1 MVNKHEGV
9 RNSRYKLIHFYELD
23 EWELYDLER
32 DPHEMHS
39 VYADP
44 AYAATV
50 QELETELARLRDLY
64 HVPPNSPTRP
74 ATKSG
79 AAAK

>member
-9 RNSRYKLIHFYELD
+9 RNSRYKLIHFYELG

-32 DPHEMHS
+32 DPHEMRS

-44 AYAATV
+44 AYAAIAA
-50 QELETELARLRDLY
+50 ELKAELARLRDLY
-64 HVPPNSPTRP
+64 HVPPNPVSRP
-74 ATKSG
+74 ATRPEAGK
-79 AAAK
+79 

>member
-9 RNSRYKLIHFYELD
+9 RTSRYKLIDFYELG

-32 DPHEMHS
+32 DPHEMRS

-50 QELETELARLRDLY
+50 QELKGELARLRDLY
-64 HVPPNSPTRP
+64 HVPPNRVSRP
-74 ATKSG
+74 ATKP
-79 AAAK
+79 AAGK